1 MDVEAVN
8 ATVVEMNP
16 QQLVDKG
23 RHIRRHVGRDTWQ
36 HASEVDAKSCSLA
49 DKLAKVEIFTL
60 GEKLAEKMAYALV
73 ATLAS

>member
-1 MDVEAVN
+1 
-8 ATVVEMNP
+8 MNT
-16 QQLVDKG
+16 G
-23 RHIRRHVGRDTWQ
+23 RHIRKHVGRDTWQ
-36 HASEVDAKSCSLA
+36 HASEVDAKSCSLG